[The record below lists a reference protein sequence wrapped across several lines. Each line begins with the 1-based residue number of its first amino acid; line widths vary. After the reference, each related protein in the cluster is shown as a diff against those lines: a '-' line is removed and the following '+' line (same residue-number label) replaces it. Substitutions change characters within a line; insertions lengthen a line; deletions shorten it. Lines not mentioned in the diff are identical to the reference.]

1 MICRAFP
8 TTVQL
13 GINQVLRLRALRLR
27 ALRLGREA
35 HHDLREAFLRETS
48 DVRLSLLE
56 KETNTYGDVIWSV
69 SMVSSVSS

>member
-1 MICRAFP
+1 VICRAFP

-13 GINQVLRLRALRLR
+13 GINQVLRLR

-48 DVRLSLLE
+48 DVRFSLLE